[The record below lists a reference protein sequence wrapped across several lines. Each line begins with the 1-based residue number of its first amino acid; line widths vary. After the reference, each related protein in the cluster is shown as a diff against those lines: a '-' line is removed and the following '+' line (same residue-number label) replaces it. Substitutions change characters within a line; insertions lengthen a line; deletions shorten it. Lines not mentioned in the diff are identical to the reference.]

1 MELYP
6 YNWLNLLP
14 ALAGG
19 SLLTLAAMNVALAW
33 RRQGSAARGHLLFA
47 VIAAS
52 AAATG
57 IVEFLL
63 MNTRTIDQYG
73 ALLRA
78 SHIPISLLVLSIP
91 WFVLFLFG
99 AGRRWLAILGN
110 ALWGIALV
118 VNAFQPHS
126 RVYDRITHIERVS
139 IPGGA
144 EFTWVSGPLH
154 PGAWIG
160 YAGVL
165 AILIFVVDAA
175 VTLWRRGEPRRVA
188 IVGGCLGTSLAIGLL
203 HSMLVELGGVRSP
216 YIISVAFV
224 VIMGGMALEL
234 VHDAVRVPVLEQQV
248 RVQEQEVAHLSRQ
261 TMLREMSGGV
271 AHELS
276 QPLTAI
282 LNNAEAAL
290 SFLERGSPDL
300 NEVRG
305 ALQDIAEQDR
315 HATEVARGLAR
326 LLKQGER
333 QSESLDLNSL
343 VQEAIELAGG
353 DLSRQAIEVSTH
365 LTSRKPVISGDRVL
379 LSLVVLNL
387 VRNSAEA
394 MATVDPS
401 ERVLIVTTG
410 MRDSGEAQVTVSDR
424 GSGIPEAD
432 RDRVFDAFYTTRAD
446 GSGLGLAVSRT
457 LAEMHGGRVWS
468 EAGPGGT
475 GTSMHIVL
483 PGVDGIPT

>member
-1 MELYP
+1 
-6 YNWLNLLP
+6 
-14 ALAGG
+14 
-19 SLLTLAAMNVALAW
+19 
-33 RRQGSAARGHLLFA
+33 
-47 VIAAS
+47 
-52 AAATG
+52 
-57 IVEFLL
+57 
-63 MNTRTIDQYG
+63 
-73 ALLRA
+73 
-78 SHIPISLLVLSIP
+78 
-91 WFVLFLFG
+91 
-99 AGRRWLAILGN
+99 
-110 ALWGIALV
+110 
-118 VNAFQPHS
+118 
-126 RVYDRITHIERVS
+126 
-139 IPGGA
+139 
-144 EFTWVSGPLH
+144 
-154 PGAWIG
+154 
-160 YAGVL
+160 
-165 AILIFVVDAA
+165 
-175 VTLWRRGEPRRVA
+175 
-188 IVGGCLGTSLAIGLL
+188 
-203 HSMLVELGGVRSP
+203 
-216 YIISVAFV
+216 
-224 VIMGGMALEL
+224 
-234 VHDAVRVPVLEQQV
+234 VPVLEQQV

-290 SFLERGSPDL
+290 SFLDRGSPDL
-300 NEVRG
+300 EEVRG

-343 VQEAIELAGG
+343 VQEAIELARG

-401 ERVLIVTTG
+401 ERVLIVTTE
-410 MRDSGEAQVTVSDR
+410 MRGAGEVQVTVSDR

-457 LAEMHGGRVWS
+457 LTKMHGGRVWS

-475 GTSMHIVL
+475 GTSMHVVL